1 VDDFVLAVR
10 TGKTLGG
17 FESTI
22 SQLGEILAD
31 AVPKTADNRNELDNR
46 LILLGYD
53 D

>member
-1 VDDFVLAVR
+1 VLAVR
-10 TGKTLGG
+10 TGKTFAG
-17 FESTI
+17 FDSTI
-22 SQLGEILAD
+22 SQIGEILAE